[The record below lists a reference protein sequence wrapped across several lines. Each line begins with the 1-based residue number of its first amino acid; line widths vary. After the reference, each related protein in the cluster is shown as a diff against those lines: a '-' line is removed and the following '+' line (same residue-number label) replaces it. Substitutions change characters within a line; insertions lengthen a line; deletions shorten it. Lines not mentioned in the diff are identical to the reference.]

1 MNNDAFAVA
10 HAFTAKWEGGL
21 SDVPQDAGG
30 ITRYGVS
37 LAFLQGLFEES
48 PATRQ
53 LLSRIGVS
61 LPPTRESVKRL
72 TADQAAALFRDQFW
86 DDLKCDAFPLPIAVI
101 LYDMAVNH
109 GRSRAVRLAQRGY
122 NATLANAS
130 GRLDE
135 DGVPGPLTRRCLSVD
150 SPALRRAILDARE
163 NFYRAIVSA
172 KPSQRVFLRGWLNRT
187 NDLRA
192 YVEKL

>member
-37 LAFLQGLFEES
+37 LAFLQSLYNES
-48 PATRQ
+48 LATRDT
-53 LLSRIGVS
+53 LSRIGVS

-72 TADQAAALFRDQFW
+72 TADQAAAIFRWQFW
-86 DDLKCDAFPLPIAVI
+86 HALKCDAFPLPIAVI

-109 GRSRAVRLAQRGY
+109 GRARAVKLAQRGY

-130 GRLDE
+130 GRLVE

-150 SPALRRAILDARE
+150 SPELRRSICDARE
-163 NFYRAIVSA
+163 QFYRDIVASR
-172 KPSQRVFLRGWLNRT
+172 PSQKVFLKGWLNRT
-187 NDLRA
+187 NALRA